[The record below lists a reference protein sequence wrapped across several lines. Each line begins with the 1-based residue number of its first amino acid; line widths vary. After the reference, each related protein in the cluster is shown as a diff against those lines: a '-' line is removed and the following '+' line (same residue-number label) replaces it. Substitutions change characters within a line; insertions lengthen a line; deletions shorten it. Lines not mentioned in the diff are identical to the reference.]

1 LPNTSKSR
9 KGGKIGVVDQSRIEA
24 TTKYTMAKIQET
36 DVKEAVQQRLRR
48 IEGQVRGVHKMVE
61 DERECQEVLQQLN
74 AILAAVRTTADLY
87 VRAYAKDCLLNID
100 ETEVRERELMVDRL
114 VDLLVK
120 ARA

>member
-1 LPNTSKSR
+1 MPR
-9 KGGKIGVVDQSRIEA
+9 
-24 TTKYTMAKIQET
+24 IQEEN
-36 DVKEAVQQRLRR
+36 VKDAIQQRLRR

-74 AILAAVRTTADLY
+74 AILSAVQNAADLY

-100 ETEVRERELMVDRL
+100 TTELREREQVVDRL
-114 VDLLVK
+114 VDLLIK

>member
-1 LPNTSKSR
+1 MP
-9 KGGKIGVVDQSRIEA
+9 
-24 TTKYTMAKIQET
+24 KIQDEST
-36 DVKEAVQQRLRR
+36 KDAIRQRLRR
-48 IEGQVRGVHKMVE
+48 IEGQVRGVTRMVE

-74 AILAAVRTTADLY
+74 AVLSAVQNAADLY

-100 ETEVRERELMVDRL
+100 TTELREREQMVDRL